1 MESRRVRVL
10 SLVDAPPDELFK
22 EFPLNPSGEPMIPFM
37 EAMVTGQPRM
47 LELNIPNRGAIEG
60 IADDVVV
67 EIPAQVGPA
76 GIQGLRCGP
85 LPSRLM
91 NHVINPR
98 IRQMECVLDAF
109 INHDRGGLELLVA
122 EDPRT
127 RSFEQAQRL
136 VNALLAQPWNEDADK
151 HYR

>member
-1 MESRRVRVL
+1 
-10 SLVDAPPDELFK
+10 
-22 EFPLNPSGEPMIPFM
+22 M
-37 EAMVTGQPRM
+37 EAMVTGQPAM
-47 LELNIPNRGAIEG
+47 LELNIPNCGAIDG

-67 EIPAQVGPA
+67 EIPAQAGPA

-85 LPSRLM
+85 LPARLM
-91 NHVINPR
+91 NHVIAPR

-109 INHDRGGLELLVA
+109 INHDRRGLVLSIA

-127 RSFEQAQRL
+127 RSYEQAERL
-136 VNALLAQPWNEDADK
+136 VNTLLSKPWNEEADM